1 MISAASSAPEGALVG
16 VDVGGTFTD
25 AVVVAGGRLVTAKVP
40 TTPDDQSEAVVAA
53 VLAALEEAGLA
64 PSDVRGFGHGMT
76 VGTNALLEGKGAR
89 TSLVATE
96 GFGDLLELRRQT
108 RASLYRLDVHHPA
121 PLIPHERSHEVAER
135 CGPDGV
141 LAPLDPASVARAVEA
156 VRADGAEAVAV
167 GLLFSFAHPG
177 HEREVAAALR
187 EALPGVHVS
196 ASSEVLPEIREYE
209 RLSTT
214 AVDAY
219 LTPVLRSYLERLAER
234 AGEAGLPAPAIMQ
247 SSGGVLPIEA
257 SAEHAA
263 WTVLSGPA
271 GGVIGAARLAA
282 REATPLA
289 LTFDMG
295 GTSCD
300 VALVRDG
307 APARTSEAVIAGH
320 PLHLP
325 MLDVATVSA
334 GGGSIAWADSGG
346 ALRVGPHSAGARPGP
361 AAYRLGG
368 TQPTVTDANL
378 VLGRLPADTP
388 LGGRIRLD
396 PGAARDAVGAL
407 AAELGMDLED
417 CAEGILA
424 VAVQEMVRA
433 LRLVSVER
441 GEDPREAVLIAF
453 GGAGPLHACAVADEL
468 GVRRVVAPPAA
479 GVLAALGL
487 VMAGER
493 RDYVQTVLAL
503 IDAGEDLAGRL
514 APLAERAGR
523 ELPGAPQ
530 RAAADCRYSGQSH
543 SLTVDWDPAAPEAE
557 LAEAFHAAHA
567 ARYGDAEPGRPVEA
581 VSLRL
586 AAERPGT
593 DPELP
598 DDELGPAVEG
608 PAVIPMDGATCW
620 VAEGWSAR
628 TDPIGGLLLERGPDE
643 RRPPL
648 RAAER
653 EEGG

>member
-1 MISAASSAPEGALVG
+1 MISATSSAPEGALVG

-40 TTPDDQSEAVVAA
+40 TTPDDQSEAVVDA
-53 VLAALEEAGLA
+53 VLAALGEAGLE
-64 PSDVRGFGHGMT
+64 PSDVRAFGHGMT

-108 RASLYRLDVHHPA
+108 RASLYRLDADHPP
-121 PLIPHERSHEVAER
+121 PLIPHDRSHEVAER
-135 CGPDGV
+135 CGPEGV
-141 LAPLDPASVARAVEA
+141 LVPLDPASVARAVEG

-177 HEREVAAALR
+177 HERAVAAALR

-196 ASSEVLPEIREYE
+196 ASSDVLPEIREYE

-219 LTPVLRSYLERLAER
+219 LTPVLRAYLTRLADR
-234 AGEAGLPAPAIMQ
+234 ARDAGLPAPAIMQ

-282 REATPLA
+282 RDGSALA

-307 APARTSEAVIAGH
+307 APARTSETVIAGH

-361 AAYRLGG
+361 AAYGMGG
-368 TQPTVTDANL
+368 SQPTVTDANV
-378 VLGRLPADTP
+378 VLRRLPAETP
-388 LGGRIRLD
+388 LGGSIRLD
-396 PGAARDAVGAL
+396 PAAAGAAVGDL
-407 AAELGMDLED
+407 AGELGMGLED

-441 GEDPREAVLIAF
+441 GEDPREAALIAF

-493 RDYVQTVLAL
+493 RDYVQTVLARV
-503 IDAGEDLAGRL
+503 DAGDDLAGLL
-514 APLAERAGR
+514 APLAERAAR

-530 RAAADCRYSGQSH
+530 RAGADCRYAGQSH
-543 SLTVDWDPAAPEAE
+543 SLTVEWDPEAPEAE
-557 LAEAFHAAHA
+557 LAATFHAAHA
-567 ARYGDAEPGRPVEA
+567 ARYGDAEPSRPVEA

-598 DDELGPAVEG
+598 EDELGPAVEG
-608 PAVIPMDGATCW
+608 PAVIAMDGATCW
-620 VAEGWSAR
+620 VAGGWTAR
-628 TDPIGGLLLERGPDE
+628 SDPIGGLVLERGPDE
-643 RRPPL
+643 RRAPP

-653 EEGG
+653 EEGE

>member
-1 MISAASSAPEGALVG
+1 MIGGPATAPKGALVG

-25 AVVVAGGRLVTAKVP
+25 AVVVAGGRLVTAKLP

-53 VLAALEEAGLA
+53 VLAALERAGLG
-64 PSDVRGFGHGMT
+64 PTDVSGFGHGMT
-76 VGTNALLEGKGAR
+76 VGTNALLEGTGAR

-96 GFGDLLELRRQT
+96 GFGDVLELRRQT
-108 RASLYRLDVHHPA
+108 RAALYRLDAHHPA
-121 PLIPHERSHEVAER
+121 PLVPHERAHEVAER
-135 CGPDGV
+135 CGPEGV
-141 LAPLDPASVARAVEA
+141 LTPLDPASVAAAVEA

-167 GLLFSFAHPG
+167 GLLFSFAHPD
-177 HEREVAAALR
+177 HERAVADAIR

-219 LTPVLRSYLERLAER
+219 LTPVLRSYLERLARR
-234 AGEAGLPAPAIMQ
+234 AAEAGLPAPAIMQ
-247 SSGGVLPIEA
+247 SSGGVLPIAA
-257 SAEHAA
+257 SADHAA

-282 REATPLA
+282 RDGADLA

-300 VALVRDG
+300 VALVRAG
-307 APARTSEAVIAGH
+307 APARTSETVIAGH

-334 GGGSIAWADSGG
+334 GGGSIAWADTGG
-346 ALRVGPHSAGARPGP
+346 ALRVGPRSAGARPGP
-361 AAYRLGG
+361 AAYGLGG
-368 TQPTVTDANL
+368 EEPTVTDANV
-378 VLGRLPADTP
+378 VLGRLPADDP

-396 PGAARDAVGAL
+396 PDAAWAAVGRL
-407 AAELGMDLED
+407 AGELGMGLEE

-441 GEDPREAVLIAF
+441 GEDPREAALIAF

-493 RDYVQTVLAL
+493 RDYVQTVLARV
-503 IDAGEDLAGRL
+503 DAGEDLADLL
-514 APLAERAGR
+514 APLARRADR
-523 ELPGAPQ
+523 ELPGAAQ
-530 RAAADCRYSGQSH
+530 RAAADCRYLGQSH
-543 SLTVDWDPAAPEAE
+543 ALTVDWDPAAPQGA

-567 ARYGDAEPGRPVEA
+567 ARYGDAEPGRAVEA

-593 DPELP
+593 DPDLP
-598 DDELGPAVEG
+598 EQDLGPARAG

-628 TDPIGGLLLERGPDE
+628 ADPIGGLLLERD
-643 RRPPL
+643 
-648 RAAER
+648 A
-653 EEGG
+653 

>member
-1 MISAASSAPEGALVG
+1 MIGGPSTTPVGALVG

-25 AVVVAGGRLVTAKVP
+25 AVVVWGGRLVTAKLP
-40 TTPDDQSEAVVAA
+40 STPGDQSEAVIAA
-53 VLAALEEAGLA
+53 VLAALERAGLA
-64 PSDVRGFGHGMT
+64 PADVAGFGHGMT
-76 VGTNALLEGKGAR
+76 VGTNALLEGTGAR

-96 GFGDLLELRRQT
+96 GFGDLLDLRRQT
-108 RASLYRLDVHHPA
+108 RASLYRLDAHHPP
-121 PLIPHERSHEVAER
+121 PLIPSERAHEVAER
-135 CGPDGV
+135 CGPEGV
-141 LAPLDPASVARAVEA
+141 LTPLDTASLARAVEA
-156 VRADGAEAVAV
+156 VRADGAESVAV
-167 GLLFSFAHPG
+167 GLLFSFAHPE
-177 HEREVAAALR
+177 HERAVARALR

-196 ASSEVLPEIREYE
+196 ASCEVLPEIREYE

-219 LTPVLRSYLERLAER
+219 LTPVLRSYLGRLGER
-234 AGEAGLPAPAIMQ
+234 AREAGLPAPSIMQ

-282 REATPLA
+282 REGSELA

-307 APARTSEAVIAGH
+307 APARTSETVIAGH

-334 GGGSIAWADSGG
+334 GGGSVAWADSGG
-346 ALRVGPHSAGARPGP
+346 ALRVGPRSAGARPGP
-361 AAYRLGG
+361 AAYGLGG
-368 TQPTVTDANL
+368 EDATVTDANV
-378 VLGRLPADTP
+378 VLGRLPADGA
-388 LGGRIRLD
+388 LGGRIRIDAGL
-396 PGAARDAVGAL
+396 ARAAVGRL
-407 AAELGMDLED
+407 AGELGLGLEE

-424 VAVQEMVRA
+424 VAVHEMVRA

-441 GEDPREAVLIAF
+441 GEDPREATLIAF

-493 RDYVQTVLAL
+493 RDYVQTVLARV
-503 IDAGEDLAGRL
+503 DADEGLAGLL
-514 APLAERAGR
+514 APLSARAER
-523 ELPGAPQ
+523 ELPGAPR
-530 RAAADCRYSGQSH
+530 RAAADCRYAGQSH
-543 SLTVDWDPAAPEAE
+543 SLTVDWDPDAPEAA
-557 LAEAFHAAHA
+557 LADAFHAAHA
-567 ARYGDAEPGRPVEA
+567 ARYGDSEPGRAVEA

-586 AAERPGT
+586 AAERPGG
-593 DPELP
+593 DPDLP
-598 DDELGPAVEG
+598 GGEPGPALRG

-620 VAEGWSAR
+620 VGEGWAAR
-628 TDPIGGLLLERGPDE
+628 ADAMGGILLTRER
-643 RRPPL
+643 
-648 RAAER
+648 
-653 EEGG
+653 

>member
-1 MISAASSAPEGALVG
+1 MIDARPSTPEGALVG

-25 AVVVAGGRLVTAKVP
+25 AAVVAGGRLVTAKVP
-40 TTPDDQSEAVVAA
+40 TTPDDQSEGVVAA
-53 VLAALEEAGLA
+53 VLAALERAGLGPA
-64 PSDVRGFGHGMT
+64 DVGRFGHGMT
-76 VGTNALLEGKGAR
+76 VGTNALLEGTGAR
-89 TSLVATE
+89 TSLVTTE

-108 RASLYRLDVHHPA
+108 RASLYRLDAHHPP

-141 LAPLDPASVARAVEA
+141 LTELDPASVARAVEA
-156 VRADGAEAVAV
+156 VRADGAAAVAV
-167 GLLFSFAHPG
+167 GLLFSFAHPE
-177 HEREVAAALR
+177 HERAVAQALR
-187 EALPGVHVS
+187 AELPGVHVS
-196 ASSEVLPEIREYE
+196 ASCDVLPEIREYE

-219 LTPVLRSYLERLAER
+219 LTPVLRTYLGRLAER
-234 AGEAGLPAPAIMQ
+234 ARDAGLPAPAIMQ

-282 REATPLA
+282 REGTTLA

-307 APARTSEAVIAGH
+307 APARTSETVIAGH

-334 GGGSIAWADSGG
+334 GGGSVAWADSGG
-346 ALRVGPHSAGARPGP
+346 ALRVGPASAGARPGP
-361 AAYRLGG
+361 AAYGLGG
-368 TQPTVTDANL
+368 DRPTVTDANV
-378 VLGRLPADTP
+378 VLGRLPADAP

-396 PGAARDAVGAL
+396 ADAARAAVRGL
-407 AAELGMDLED
+407 ADELGMGLEA
-417 CAEGILA
+417 CADGILA
-424 VAVQEMVRA
+424 VAVQEMTRA

-441 GEDPREAVLIAF
+441 GEDPREAALIAF

-487 VMAGER
+487 IVAGER
-493 RDYVQTVLAL
+493 RDYVQTVLARV
-503 IDAGEDLAGRL
+503 DAGDDLAAL
-514 APLAERAGR
+514 LEPLAERAGR
-523 ELPGAPQ
+523 ELPGAAL
-530 RAAADCRYSGQSH
+530 RAAADCRYLGQSH
-543 SLTVDWDPAAPEAE
+543 ALTVEWDPAAPETA
-557 LAEAFHAAHA
+557 LAEAFHSAHA
-567 ARYGDAEPGRPVEA
+567 ARYGDAEPGREVEA

-593 DPELP
+593 DPDLP
-598 DDELGPAVEG
+598 AGDAGRAVRG

-620 VAEGWSAR
+620 VGEGWTAR
-628 TDPIGGLLLERGPDE
+628 TDAIGGVVLERDGS
-643 RRPPL
+643 
-648 RAAER
+648 
-653 EEGG
+653 